1 MAEPR
6 TTAGAG
12 TPGPTPG
19 PMPWKFLAALLAGA
33 ALLLLALDTL
43 MDTGAR
49 VDDPGVLRFDSA
61 LRSSGD
67 GAHDTGPV
75 PMRLP
80 SNCHSQGECVH
91 SYRIGFEH
99 QPSADGPFAL
109 YVPQFTGRIQVM
121 FNGVPMLDS
130 TLAETS
136 LRQGQGAPQ
145 IATIPERLL
154 QPGRNEI
161 GLVLAGRMGSGAVGP
176 VFFGPEEQL
185 RDDYEAAHF
194 LVVVLSRLMDGA
206 LLAIGSILL
215 LIWLARRQDQL
226 YLLCATISLSFAL
239 TSLSPLIASAFGD
252 FLLVPANTLRFV
264 AACLLL
270 PFVWQLT
277 GRTPPLRTRWFLLP
291 AALMVLAFLLLPAAW
306 ATLLVSVLFVPLA
319 LVLAALAL
327 WELWRAG
334 VRGRDRTALV
344 LLVAISVL
352 MALAVRDQVMLGTGI
367 GRAHVLLARFN
378 GPILVSI
385 MGAIVLR
392 GFAEGLSLLEDFNAR
407 LQHEVAAARLKLQ
420 QAFERE
426 QAQARRETLATERMR
441 LMGDLHD
448 GIAGQLVSIVSLSER
463 GSGPVAE
470 EVARASHSAL
480 TDLRLVVDSMEDFG
494 DDLGMMLVAF
504 RDRIE
509 PQLRRSGL
517 RLEWKVHDLPDLPG
531 LSPTHTLNL
540 FRLLQEAVNN
550 AARHSGSDV
559 VRIESPQ
566 RPGHG
571 VRLIVRDHGK
581 GGAQAK
587 RGHYGMANMQ
597 RRAHALGAELSVES
611 DASGTRVIVDLPQHL
626 GGGHDAAVTA

>member
-1 MAEPR
+1 MPEPR
-6 TTAGAG
+6 TSISTES
-12 TPGPTPG
+12 PG
-19 PMPWKFLAALLAGA
+19 PMPWTFLAAVLAGA
-33 ALLLLALDTL
+33 LLLLLALNTL
-43 MDTGAR
+43 MDSGAR
-49 VDDPGVLRFDSA
+49 IDEPGVLRFDRA
-61 LRSSGD
+61 LLTAGD
-67 GAHDTGPV
+67 AEGVQDTQPV

-80 SNCHSQGECVH
+80 RNCHARDECVH
-91 SYRIGFEH
+91 VYRIGFEH
-99 QPSADGPFAL
+99 RASDDGPFAL
-109 YVPQFTGRIQVM
+109 YVPQFTGRIQVG
-121 FNGVPMLDS
+121 FNGVAMLDS

-145 IATIPERLL
+145 IATIPENLL
-154 QPGRNEI
+154 QPGHNEI
-161 GLVLAGRMGSGAVGP
+161 KLVLSGRLGSGAVGP
-176 VFFGPEEQL
+176 VYVGPEQKL
-185 RDDYEAAHF
+185 RDHYEAAHF
-194 LVVVLSRLMDGA
+194 LVVDLTRLMDGA
-206 LLAIGSILL
+206 LLALGSILL

-226 YLLCATISLSFAL
+226 YLLCAVISLSFAL
-239 TSLSPLIASAFGD
+239 ASLSPLIASAFGS
-252 FLLVPANTLRFV
+252 FLLLPANTLRFL

-291 AALMVLAFLLLPAAW
+291 AALMVLAFLVLPAAW
-306 ATLLVSVLFVPLA
+306 ATRLVSVLFVPLA
-319 LVLAALAL
+319 LVLAAWAL

-334 VRGRDRTALV
+334 VQRRDRTALV
-344 LLVAISVL
+344 LLVAIGVL
-352 MALAVRDQVMLGTGI
+352 LALAVRDQVMLGTGI

-378 GPILVSI
+378 GPILVFI

-392 GFAEGLSLLEDFNAR
+392 VFAEGLSLLEDFNAR

-426 QAQARRETLATERMR
+426 QAQARRDTLTTERMR

-463 GSGPVAE
+463 ASGPLAE
-470 EVARASHSAL
+470 EVARASRSAL

-517 RLEWKVHDLPDLPG
+517 RLEWKVHNLPDLPG
-531 LSPTHTLNL
+531 LSPSHALDL

-550 AARHSGSDV
+550 AARHSGSDA
-559 VRIESPQ
+559 VRIEAPA
-566 RPGHG
+566 RPGQG
-571 VRLIVRDHGK
+571 VRLIVSDHGK

-587 RGHYGMANMQ
+587 RGHYGMVNMQ
-597 RRAHALGAELSVES
+597 RRAHALGASLSVES
-611 DASGTRVIVDLPQHL
+611 DASGTRVIVDLPPRL
-626 GGGHDAAVTA
+626 DGAAGTGLTVG